1 MVRQLADEI
10 VNRESPIPTR
20 REGRL
25 ANVKRENLLSEF
37 HYHIIELSYYHINS
51 GLSLPLIMNKRE
63 LFLQHVAQTS
73 PAPLG
78 LEIVKAKGSTLR
90 DVSGKKYLDLIAG
103 ISVCNVGHRHP
114 KVVKAIKKQ
123 LNDYMHLLVYGEMI
137 ETPQVQYAKWL
148 TDYMPASLNSVYFT
162 NSGAEATEGAMK
174 LAKRV
179 TNRTQ
184 IIAFNKSYHGST
196 QGALSIMGDE
206 YWRNAFRPL
215 LPDILHLEY
224 DVAESLQEITTQTAC
239 VIAET
244 IQAER
249 GVFAPSAQ
257 WMTALQEK
265 CRETGTLLVLDEIQ
279 TGFGRTGTL
288 WGFEQFNVVPD
299 IVLLGK
305 ALGGG
310 MPMGA
315 FVADQ
320 KIMQVFTE
328 NPVLGHITTFGGHPV
343 CCAAGLAAFK
353 VLLKEEIMPQV
364 AAKSALFRELLL
376 HPLIK
381 TVRANGLLI
390 AVEFE
395 QFEINK
401 KVIDGCLQQGLLTDW
416 FLFAPEC
423 MRIAPPLTITEKEIK
438 KAARIIL
445 QVLDAN
451 G

>member
-1 MVRQLADEI
+1 
-10 VNRESPIPTR
+10 
-20 REGRL
+20 
-25 ANVKRENLLSEF
+25 
-37 HYHIIELSYYHINS
+37 
-51 GLSLPLIMNKRE
+51 MNKRE
-63 LFLQHVAQTS
+63 LFLRHVAQTS

-78 LEIVKAKGSTLR
+78 LEIVKAKGSILR
-90 DVSGKKYLDLIAG
+90 DVAGKKYLDLIAG

-123 LNDYMHLLVYGEMI
+123 LDDYMHLLVYGEMI

-148 TDYMPASLNSVYFT
+148 TDHLPAKLNSVYFT
-162 NSGAEATEGAMK
+162 NSGTEATEGAMK

-179 TNRTQ
+179 TGRTQ

-215 LPDILHLEY
+215 LPDVLHLEY
-224 DVAESLQEITTQTAC
+224 DSFESLQEITTQTAC

-249 GVFAPSAQ
+249 GVVAPSAQ
-257 WMTALQEK
+257 WMVALEIK
-265 CRETGTLLVLDEIQ
+265 CRKTGTLLVLDEIQ

-288 WGFEQFNVVPD
+288 WGFEQFDVVPD

-310 MPMGA
+310 MPLGA

-320 KIMQVFTE
+320 KIMQALTE

-364 AAKSALFRELLL
+364 AAKAALFQEQLR

-395 QFEINK
+395 HFDINK
-401 KVIDGCLQQGLLTDW
+401 KVIDSCLQQGLLTDW

-438 KAARIIL
+438 KAIKTIV
-445 QVLDAN
+445 QVLDAI
-451 G
+451 

>member
-1 MVRQLADEI
+1 
-10 VNRESPIPTR
+10 
-20 REGRL
+20 
-25 ANVKRENLLSEF
+25 
-37 HYHIIELSYYHINS
+37 
-51 GLSLPLIMNKRE
+51 MNKRE
-63 LFLQHVAQTS
+63 LFLRHVAQTS
-73 PAPLG
+73 PAPLA
-78 LEIVKAKGSTLR
+78 LDIVKAKGSILR
-90 DVSGKKYLDLIAG
+90 DAAGKKYLDLIAG

-123 LNDYMHLLVYGEMI
+123 VDDYMHLLVYGEMV

-148 TDYMPASLNSVYFT
+148 TDQLPASLNSVYFT

-174 LAKRV
+174 LAKRF
-179 TNRTQ
+179 TNRTR

-215 LPDILHLEY
+215 LPDVLHLEY
-224 DVAESLQEITTQTAC
+224 DSMESLQEINTQTAC
-239 VIAET
+239 VFAET

-249 GVFAPSAQ
+249 GVVAPSAQ
-257 WMTALQEK
+257 WMQALRDK
-265 CRETGTLLVLDEIQ
+265 CTETGTLLILDEIQ

-310 MPMGA
+310 MPLGA

-320 KIMQVFTE
+320 KIMQVLTE

-353 VLLKEEIMPQV
+353 VLLKEGIIDQV
-364 AAKSALFRELLL
+364 PGKTALFKELLQ

-381 TVRANGLLI
+381 AIRANGLLMTI
-390 AVEFE
+390 EFE
-395 QFEINK
+395 HFDINK
-401 KVIDGCLQQGLLTDW
+401 KVIDGCLERGLLTDW

-423 MRIAPPLTITEKEIK
+423 LRIAPPLTISEKEIK
-438 KAARIIL
+438 KAVKTIL
-445 QVLDAN
+445 TVLDEVKASR
-451 G
+451 

>member
-1 MVRQLADEI
+1 
-10 VNRESPIPTR
+10 
-20 REGRL
+20 
-25 ANVKRENLLSEF
+25 
-37 HYHIIELSYYHINS
+37 
-51 GLSLPLIMNKRE
+51 
-63 LFLQHVAQTS
+63 
-73 PAPLG
+73 
-78 LEIVKAKGSTLR
+78 
-90 DVSGKKYLDLIAG
+90 
-103 ISVCNVGHRHP
+103 VGHCHP

-148 TDYMPASLNSVYFT
+148 TDHLPASLNSVYFT

-224 DVAESLQEITTQTAC
+224 DAAESLQEITTQTAC

-249 GVFAPSAQ
+249 GVFAPSAK

-364 AAKSALFRELLL
+364 AAKGALFRELLM

-438 KAARIIL
+438 KAARTIL
-445 QVLDAN
+445 EVLDTIQ
-451 G
+451 GEK